1 MYHRH
6 RAGKGFKYLDD
17 QGNLIRD
24 KEVKDYIRSLVIP
37 PAWKEV
43 EISQKKNARI
53 LATGRDERGRKQYIY
68 NPKFRQRQNQ
78 KKFDRILHFAEQL
91 PRMRRVTGQ
100 HLRKRSPCREKVL
113 AAMVRLL
120 DTAFFRPGSEA
131 YAKQNHSYGLTTLRS
146 KHLSIDGDT
155 LIFRFRGKS
164 GVAHEKQVE
173 DRRLAKIVQEL
184 DELPGYEIFK
194 FVNDDGRVEDVK
206 SEHLN
211 AYIREVMG
219 EEFSAKDFRTW
230 AGTVIA
236 AMALD
241 ELEATAPESQAKL
254 NKNIR
259 AAVIK
264 VSESLGNT
272 PAVARDAYIDP
283 RIIEEYIDGRTLRYF
298 SKEVNRLLK
307 AEDLLSDAETAVL
320 CMLRSRLKAR

>member
-1 MYHRH
+1 MYHR
-6 RAGKGFKYLDD
+6 RRSGKGFKYLDD
-17 QGNLIRD
+17 QGQLISD
-24 KEVKDYIRSLVIP
+24 KEIKEYIRSLVIP
-37 PAWKEV
+37 PAWHEV
-43 EISQKKNARI
+43 EISEQKNARI
-53 LATGRDERGRKQYIY
+53 LATGRDESGRKQYIY
-68 NPKFRQRQNQ
+68 HPKYRQRQDQ
-78 KKFDRILHFAEQL
+78 KKFDRILNFAEQL
-91 PRMRRVTGQ
+91 PRMRRITGQ
-100 HLRKRSPCREKVL
+100 HLRKRTPCNEKVL
-113 AAMVRLL
+113 AVMVRLL

-146 KHLSIDGDT
+146 KHLSIEGDKM
-155 LIFRFRGKS
+155 IFRFRGKS
-164 GVAHEKQVE
+164 GVAHEKEVE
-173 DRRLAKIVQEL
+173 DKRLAKIVQEL

-194 FVNDDGRVEDVK
+194 FINDAGEIEDVK

-219 EEFSAKDFRTW
+219 GAFSAKDFRTW

-241 ELEATAPESQAKL
+241 ELEADAPESQAKL

-259 AAVIK
+259 SAVIK

-283 RIIEEYIDGRTLRYF
+283 RIIEEYTDGRTLKYF
-298 SKEVNRLLK
+298 SGEVNKLLK
-307 AEDLLSDAETAVL
+307 RQEFLSSAELAVL